1 MNHDRIS
8 QVLFLLMVL
17 LLLGGTPARAQS
29 PFGDILVQCP
39 GDANGDAVPDE
50 FCPADAST
58 GSCLGL
64 DPGDSNPDY
73 DENVLCRHVSGG
85 DGFATMAD
93 GQPIYMFGFS
103 PIGGFTNNSEAR
115 GYGPTP
121 EDPTPTFVSHFPSQ
135 TMDAGRLAAQN
146 PSPSIVLEQG
156 MEFYLTLT
164 NAGMMVRP
172 DLFDEHTIH
181 FHAFPEAASVFDGVP
196 DSSIFI
202 GMGASLTYYYNLVEA
217 GTYIYHCHVE
227 ATEHMQMGMMGNLYV
242 RPSQDR
248 FGIGGTELAPDLTT
262 ASYRWGGT
270 GPYGYVF
277 NDGDGSTAYDVEA
290 PVQIMTFDP
299 NFHNASYL
307 VQPLP
312 FRDMHDTYP
321 MLNGRGYP
329 DTINPLAITTSPAD
343 VDSWQV
349 KEETQPQNTIIE
361 VPSDEPR
368 ILFRISSVS
377 VTQFV
382 TLTTDLGVPFKVV
395 GIDAKHLGPDN
406 YYEANVLDLG
416 GGQVLDAI
424 VDTTGVPPGTYFL
437 YTNNMYNLSNN
448 EEDFGGIMTEI
459 EIN

>member
-1 MNHDRIS
+1 MNQNRLS
-8 QVLFLLMVL
+8 QVFFLMMVL
-17 LLLGGTPARAQS
+17 LLVGGTPAGAQS

-39 GDANGDAVPDE
+39 GDANGDAEPDE
-50 FCPADAST
+50 LCPADATT
-58 GSCLGL
+58 GSCLAL
-64 DPGDSNPDY
+64 DPGDPNPDY
-73 DENVLCRHVSGG
+73 LENVLCRHVSGG

-93 GQPIYMFGFS
+93 GQPIYFFGFG
-103 PIGGFTNNSEAR
+103 PLGGFTDNTEERGHPATGDPTFPSFPPSEA
-115 GYGPTP
+115 
-121 EDPTPTFVSHFPSQ
+121 
-135 TMDAGRLAAQN
+135 MDVGSLGAQN

-156 MEFYLTLT
+156 MEFYLSLT
-164 NAGMMVRP
+164 NVGMMVRP

-181 FHAFPEAASVFDGVP
+181 FHSFPEAASVFDGVP

-202 GMGASLTYYYNLVEA
+202 GMGATLTYYYNLVEA

-248 FGIGGTELAPDLTT
+248 FGIGGTEETPT
-262 ASYRWGGT
+262 ASRSYRWGGT

-299 NFHNASYL
+299 NFHAASYL

-312 FRDMHDTYP
+312 FADMHDTYP

-329 DTINPLAITTSPAD
+329 DTINPAVLSTDPEKID
-343 VDSWQV
+343 GWQV
-349 KEETQPQNTIIE
+349 KEYTQPQNTIIE
-361 VPSDEPR
+361 ATAGDR
-368 ILFRISSVS
+368 ILFRISNVS
-377 VTQFV
+377 VTQFN

-395 GIDAKHLGPDN
+395 GIDAKHLGPEN
-406 YYEANVLDLG
+406 YYEANVLDFG

-424 VDTTGVPPGTYFL
+424 VDTTGVPAGTYFL
-437 YTNNMYNLSNN
+437 YTTNLYNLSNDA
-448 EEDFGGIMTEI
+448 EDFGGLMTEI
-459 EIN
+459 EILAP